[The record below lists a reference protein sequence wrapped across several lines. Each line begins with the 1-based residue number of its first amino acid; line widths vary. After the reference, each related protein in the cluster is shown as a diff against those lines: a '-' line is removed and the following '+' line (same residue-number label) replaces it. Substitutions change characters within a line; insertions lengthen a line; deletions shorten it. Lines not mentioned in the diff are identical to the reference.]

1 MKTFRVIMHK
11 VLKQEHI
18 IEAKDFDEALA
29 KTKENPEGSIV
40 VRDLDTAR
48 YDVNEIKE
56 IERKD
61 IGKDD

>member
-1 MKTFRVIMHK
+1 MHK

-29 KTKENPEGSIV
+29 KTKENPEASIV
-40 VRDLDTAR
+40 VRDLNTAT
-48 YDVNEIKE
+48 YDVKEIKE
-56 IERKD
+56 IDRKD